1 MKIED
6 IRIIGM
12 TFVNAFLIKVT
23 DGFILIDTGLAMH
36 WDRLNK
42 ELETAGCLPGN
53 LKLVIITHGDF
64 DHTGNCFKLREKY
77 HCKIAMHEK
86 DLPMVENG
94 MRPKRK
100 VKSFIAKVLMTLR
113 KIMRKKF
120 TFEFFKPDLFLT
132 DGQRL
137 TEYGLDASVIHLPG
151 HTKGSIGILTDDG
164 ILFAGDLFTNRA
176 KPDTATYIENSDELK
191 NSLSRLKTMNITTV
205 YPGHGDPFPM
215 DKIRHKL

>member
-36 WDRLNK
+36 WDRLKK
-42 ELETAGCLPGN
+42 ELEAAGCFPGN

-64 DHTGNCFKLREKY
+64 DHTGNCVNLREKY
-77 HCKIAMHEK
+77 HCKIAMHEM
-86 DLPMVENG
+86 DLPMVEKG

-100 VKSFIAKVLMTLR
+100 VKSLIAKVLMTLR

-120 TFEFFKPDLFLT
+120 TYEFFKPDLFLA

-137 TEYGLDASVIHLPG
+137 TEYGLDASVIHIPG

-164 ILFAGDLFTNRA
+164 ILFAGDLFTNRR
-176 KPDTATYIENSDELK
+176 KPDTATYIENSDELI
-191 NSLSRLKTMNITTV
+191 NSLSRLKTMAITTV
-205 YPGHGDPFPM
+205 YPGHGNPFPM